1 MESWSP
7 RLVATALLALLPWT
21 PQRAGGQSVTH
32 IGPPI
37 VVSLANTFVSF
48 RCRVTCP
55 DIQGFKNI
63 TVGYFNKDVQG
74 HASSEKSITCRPV
87 PGTEN
92 KTCSLEC
99 EAVIR
104 LPGASATGTYYC
116 SLYWQGFT
124 VNGDG
129 TFILVR
135 DSGYREP
142 PQSSQKALLFGFTGL
157 LTVLSVLATALLFW
171 KKKQM
176 GAPGKRSDPRPAG
189 ASTRPAAEAVYTA
202 LQHRETEVYACIEQ
216 EACNPPLAGNPVSQ
230 GKLHRVEDDHEFNEV
245 YENL

>member
-7 RLVATALLALLPWT
+7 CLVATALLALLPWT

-135 DSGYREP
+135 GRVDSEGERQRERSSFSVGSP
-142 PQSSQKALLFGFTGL
+142 PNGRCSWRTTLIRSQEPGASPGL
-157 LTVLSVLATALLFW
+157 SCGCRA
-171 KKKQM
+171 Q
-176 GAPGKRSDPRPAG
+176 APGPSSIALPGHSRELAWKR
-189 ASTRPAAEAVYTA
+189 
-202 LQHRETEVYACIEQ
+202 
-216 EACNPPLAGNPVSQ
+216 GNQDRIRCPDQ
-230 GKLHRVEDDHEFNEV
+230 D
-245 YENL
+245 